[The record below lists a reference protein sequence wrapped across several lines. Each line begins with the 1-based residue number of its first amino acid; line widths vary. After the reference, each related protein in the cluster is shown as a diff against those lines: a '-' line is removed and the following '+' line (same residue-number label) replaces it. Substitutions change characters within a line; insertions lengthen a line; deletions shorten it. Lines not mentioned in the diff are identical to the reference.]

1 MKTPQCATFTW
12 NSCLSFCTLQAL
24 KIHNFKFQ
32 ISIKFVS
39 ALFKLHT
46 LSGEQWKSC
55 LCLWMLLPLKIFYE
69 KTNASIHLWLG
80 PGSRPINIQNRTGSM
95 CFIRFIVLPDNR
107 TNDVVCTRVKFFLCN
122 QDILNET
129 KCPRSASFISDQAIW
144 PRQLSNHRQTKFLS
158 TNEFTEVFYEA
169 LVMFPKSQTYLVS
182 SCVFCFSSLSNRIY

>member
-1 MKTPQCATFTW
+1 MARNWSNIFEKRINLFHIKICAFLFKALRGSSWSRKYKTCFVSIKVLVILCNNFLKLMKTPQCATFTW

-69 KTNASIHLWLG
+69 KQML
-80 PGSRPINIQNRTGSM
+80 
-95 CFIRFIVLPDNR
+95 RFIFDSVQAPD
-107 TNDVVCTRVKFFLCN
+107 
-122 QDILNET
+122 Q
-129 KCPRSASFISDQAIW
+129 
-144 PRQLSNHRQTKFLS
+144 
-158 TNEFTEVFYEA
+158 
-169 LVMFPKSQTYLVS
+169 
-182 SCVFCFSSLSNRIY
+182 

>member
-1 MKTPQCATFTW
+1 MARNWSNIFEKRINLFHIKICAFLFKALRGSSWSRKYKTCFVSIKVLVILCNNFLKLMKTPQCATFTW

-107 TNDVVCTRVKFFLCN
+107 TNDVVCTRVKKNC
-122 QDILNET
+122 
-129 KCPRSASFISDQAIW
+129 
-144 PRQLSNHRQTKFLS
+144 
-158 TNEFTEVFYEA
+158 
-169 LVMFPKSQTYLVS
+169 M
-182 SCVFCFSSLSNRIY
+182 